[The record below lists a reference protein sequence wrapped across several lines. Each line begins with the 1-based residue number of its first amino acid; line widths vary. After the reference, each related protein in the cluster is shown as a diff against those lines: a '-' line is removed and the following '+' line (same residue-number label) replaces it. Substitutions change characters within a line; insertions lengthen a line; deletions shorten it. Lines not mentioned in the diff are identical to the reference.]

1 MPRTTVQRCCL
12 VVVLLV
18 SCPLAAQAAGTN
30 LPWESPLTQ
39 IADSVTGPVAKFGG
53 LAALTFFG
61 LGLALTEGSAVLHR
75 IMWIVVG
82 LAIAFNAASWG
93 LSFLGFSGGALV

>member
-1 MPRTTVQRCCL
+1 MPRTTVQKVL
-12 VVVLLV
+12 LAVLLV
-18 SCPLAAQAAGTN
+18 VGLPCVAHATGGG

-93 LSFLGFSGGALV
+93 LSFLGFAGGALV